1 MSDAEANDL
10 DFSISIPT
18 VHIETETFSAD
29 VIEMYEMPSRMIM
42 PLIGH
47 NGFEQMEALLDIFK
61 LALVDQSKVADLD
74 FLSFNEMSN
83 VLMEWWV
90 GSSMRV
96 EKQAHGLEKKMA
108 RLDKQIQS
116 AKEVLDD
123 MVGFSEEDDVTV
135 FEYEGKRL
143 RFRVSQDE
151 DGDIEIFM
159 VDGPADND
167 PGDDISPFD
176 S

>member
-1 MSDAEANDL
+1 MDMDAE
-10 DFSISIPT
+10 DFNIDIPT
-18 VHIETETFSAD
+18 VHIETESFAAD
-29 VIEMYEMPSRMIM
+29 VIEMYEMPSKMIM

-47 NGFEQMEALLDIFK
+47 NGFEQMEALLEIFK
-61 LALVDQSKVADLD
+61 LAVVDQSKVADLD

-96 EKQAHGLEKKMA
+96 EKQSKALEKKLA
-108 RLDKQIQS
+108 SLDEKIQS
-116 AKEVLDD
+116 AKDLLDE
-123 MVGFSEEDDVTV
+123 MEDEQGITS
-135 FEYEGKRL
+135 FEYEGRKM
-143 RFRVSQDE
+143 RFQVTQDD
-151 DGDIEIFM
+151 DGNIDIKM

-167 PGDDISPFD
+167 PGDDIGPFD

>member
-1 MSDAEANDL
+1 MDAEDL
-10 DFSISIPT
+10 DFTINIPT
-18 VHIETETFSAD
+18 VHIETESFSAD
-29 VIEMYEMPSRMIM
+29 VIEMYEMPSKMIM

-61 LALVDQSKVADLD
+61 LAVIDQSKVADLD

-96 EKQAHGLEKKMA
+96 EKQARGLEKKMA
-108 RLDKQIQS
+108 RLDEQIQS

-123 MVGFSEEDDVTV
+123 MVGFSENEETGITTFD
-135 FEYEGKRL
+135 YEGKKL
-143 RFRVSQDE
+143 RFRVSQTD
-151 DGDIEIFM
+151 DGDIEILM
-159 VDGPADND
+159 VDGPAEND